1 MTLKEMTDK
10 VLDGALLH
18 NDMVRAYLG
27 FAFFGFLIGF
37 ACGHVS
43 SGVISLVIML
53 GVAVQFL
60 GLVTLIDLSALA
72 PDLEKIKHTARQWT
86 PAGIG
91 WIMIMVG
98 VAAGWYNG
106 EWKMAALTDPAAIAL
121 AETLLS

>member
-1 MTLKEMTDK
+1 MTFKEMTDK
-10 VLDGALLH
+10 MLDSALQS
-18 NDMVRAYLG
+18 DTVVRSYLG

-43 SGVISLVIML
+43 SGVISLVILL
-53 GVAVQFL
+53 GAALQFL

-106 EWKMAALTDPAAIAL
+106 EWKMDALADSTTIAL